1 MDFERSTQAR
11 SWLFNEQSLYQCREK
26 VVSERAFVR
35 KADGS
40 SKVRKFA
47 SGFGKRQATGLT
59 TNSTTGRSQPPSYR
73 SCDPVELIWDQSSL
87 TSNEQT
93 ILVRFH
99 AHQMSM
105 LIGPTAI
112 LPSLVRSPTVLATA
126 IMLFRRFY
134 LSNSVLDFKPRRMAV
149 AAAFL
154 ASKVEDQKV
163 EVSLLSI
170 GGDTFSNRCRA
181 EDT

>member
-11 SWLFNEQSLYQCREK
+11 SWLFDKKSLYQCREK
-26 VVSERAFVR
+26 VISDQASAR

-40 SKVRKFA
+40 PKVRKFA
-47 SGFGKRQATGLT
+47 SGFGKRQAAGST
-59 TNSTTGRSQPPSYR
+59 TDSTTGGSRSPSHR
-73 SCDPVELIWDQSSL
+73 SCEPVELIWDQSSL
-87 TSNEQT
+87 TSNEQA

-105 LIGPTAI
+105 LVGPTAI
-112 LPSLVRSPTVLATA
+112 LPSLVRGPTVLATA

-134 LSNSVLDFKPRRMAV
+134 LSNSVLDFSPRRMAV

-170 GGDTFSNRCRA
+170 GGDTFSNRCRS
-181 EDT
+181 

>member
-11 SWLFNEQSLYQCREK
+11 SWLFDEKSLYQCREK
-26 VVSERAFVR
+26 VVRERAFVR

-47 SGFGKRQATGLT
+47 SGFGKRQAAGLT
-59 TNSTTGRSQPPSYR
+59 IDSKSGGSQRY
-73 SCDPVELIWDQSSL
+73 SCHSCEPVELIWDQSSL
-87 TSNEQT
+87 TSNEQI

-105 LIGPTAI
+105 LVGPTAI

-126 IMLFRRFY
+126 VMLFRRFY
-134 LSNSVLDFKPRRMAV
+134 LSNSVLDFNPRRMAV

-154 ASKVEDQKV
+154 ASKVEDQRV
-163 EVSLLSI
+163 EVSLLRI

-181 EDT
+181 QDT